1 MTPQYFVEQFGV
13 WGLIVIFAGI
23 LLKYVMK
30 DLRTDNERNYSM
42 MTKLHD
48 RQDNL
53 SGKLEKVLGMLER
66 MNGKLTDT
74 IKRVWTTTETTC
86 KIVWI

>member
-53 SGKLEKVLGMLER
+53 SGKIEKALGMLER
-66 MNGKLTDT
+66 MNGK
-74 IKRVWTTTETTC
+74 
-86 KIVWI
+86 

>member
-13 WGLIVIFAGI
+13 WGLIVILAGI

-30 DLRTDNERNYSM
+30 DLRTDNERNYTM

-53 SGKLEKVLGMLER
+53 SGKIEKALGMLER
-66 MNGKLTDT
+66 MNGK
-74 IKRVWTTTETTC
+74 
-86 KIVWI
+86 

>member
-23 LLKYVMK
+23 LLKYVVK

-66 MNGKLTDT
+66 MNGK
-74 IKRVWTTTETTC
+74 
-86 KIVWI
+86 

>member
-1 MTPQYFVEQFGV
+1 LTPQYFVEQFGV

-53 SGKLEKVLGMLER
+53 SGKIEKALGMLER
-66 MNGKLTDT
+66 MNGK
-74 IKRVWTTTETTC
+74 
-86 KIVWI
+86 

>member
-30 DLRTDNERNYSM
+30 DLRTDN
-42 MTKLHD
+42 
-48 RQDNL
+48 
-53 SGKLEKVLGMLER
+53 G
-66 MNGKLTDT
+66 
-74 IKRVWTTTETTC
+74 
-86 KIVWI
+86 

>member
-1 MTPQYFVEQFGV
+1 MTPQYFVDQFGV

-66 MNGKLTDT
+66 MNGK
-74 IKRVWTTTETTC
+74 
-86 KIVWI
+86 

>member
-23 LLKYVMK
+23 MLKYVMK

-53 SGKLEKVLGMLER
+53 SGKLEKVVGMLER
-66 MNGKLTDT
+66 MNGK
-74 IKRVWTTTETTC
+74 
-86 KIVWI
+86 

>member
-1 MTPQYFVEQFGV
+1 VTPQYFVEQFGV

-53 SGKLEKVLGMLER
+53 SGKLEKALGMLER
-66 MNGKLTDT
+66 MNGK
-74 IKRVWTTTETTC
+74 
-86 KIVWI
+86 

>member
-30 DLRTDNERNYSM
+30 DLRVDNERNYSM
-42 MTKLHD
+42 MNKLHD

-66 MNGKLTDT
+66 MNGK
-74 IKRVWTTTETTC
+74 
-86 KIVWI
+86 

>member
-13 WGLIVIFAGI
+13 WGLIVRFAGI

-66 MNGKLTDT
+66 MNGK
-74 IKRVWTTTETTC
+74 
-86 KIVWI
+86 

>member
-1 MTPQYFVEQFGV
+1 VTPQYFVEQFGV

-30 DLRTDNERNYSM
+30 DLRTDNERNYTM

-66 MNGKLTDT
+66 MNGK
-74 IKRVWTTTETTC
+74 
-86 KIVWI
+86 

>member
-1 MTPQYFVEQFGV
+1 MAPQYFVEQFGV

-66 MNGKLTDT
+66 MNGK
-74 IKRVWTTTETTC
+74 
-86 KIVWI
+86 

>member
-53 SGKLEKVLGMLER
+53 SGKLEKALGMLER
-66 MNGKLTDT
+66 MNGK
-74 IKRVWTTTETTC
+74 
-86 KIVWI
+86 

>member
-30 DLRTDNERNYSM
+30 DLRTDNERNYNM
-42 MTKLHD
+42 MNKLHD

-66 MNGKLTDT
+66 MNGK
-74 IKRVWTTTETTC
+74 
-86 KIVWI
+86 

>member
-1 MTPQYFVEQFGV
+1 VTPQYFVEQFGV

-30 DLRTDNERNYSM
+30 DLRTDNERNYTM

-53 SGKLEKVLGMLER
+53 SGKIEKALGMLER
-66 MNGKLTDT
+66 MNGK
-74 IKRVWTTTETTC
+74 
-86 KIVWI
+86 

>member
-48 RQDNL
+48 RKDNL

-66 MNGKLTDT
+66 MNGK
-74 IKRVWTTTETTC
+74 
-86 KIVWI
+86 

>member
-53 SGKLEKVLGMLER
+53 SGKLEKVLGCL
-66 MNGKLTDT
+66 NG
-74 IKRVWTTTETTC
+74 
-86 KIVWI
+86 

>member
-30 DLRTDNERNYSM
+30 DLRTDNERNYTM

-53 SGKLEKVLGMLER
+53 SGKLEKALGMLER
-66 MNGKLTDT
+66 MNGK
-74 IKRVWTTTETTC
+74 
-86 KIVWI
+86 

>member
-48 RQDNL
+48 RQDNVF
-53 SGKLEKVLGMLER
+53 GKLEKVLGMLER
-66 MNGKLTDT
+66 MNGK
-74 IKRVWTTTETTC
+74 
-86 KIVWI
+86 

>member
-30 DLRTDNERNYSM
+30 DLRVDNERNYSM
-42 MTKLHD
+42 MNKLHD

-53 SGKLEKVLGMLER
+53 SGKIEKALGMLER
-66 MNGKLTDT
+66 MNGK
-74 IKRVWTTTETTC
+74 
-86 KIVWI
+86 

>member
-30 DLRTDNERNYSM
+30 DLRVDYERNYSM
-42 MTKLHD
+42 MNKLHD

-66 MNGKLTDT
+66 MNGK
-74 IKRVWTTTETTC
+74 
-86 KIVWI
+86 

>member
-30 DLRTDNERNYSM
+30 ALRTDNERNYTM

-66 MNGKLTDT
+66 MNGK
-74 IKRVWTTTETTC
+74 
-86 KIVWI
+86 

>member
-30 DLRTDNERNYSM
+30 DLRTDNERNYTM

-53 SGKLEKVLGMLER
+53 SGKIEKALGMLER
-66 MNGKLTDT
+66 MNGK
-74 IKRVWTTTETTC
+74 
-86 KIVWI
+86 

>member
-42 MTKLHD
+42 MTKLHN

-66 MNGKLTDT
+66 MNGK
-74 IKRVWTTTETTC
+74 
-86 KIVWI
+86 

>member
-1 MTPQYFVEQFGV
+1 
-13 WGLIVIFAGI
+13 
-23 LLKYVMK
+23 MK

-42 MTKLHD
+42 MNKLND

-66 MNGKLTDT
+66 MNGK
-74 IKRVWTTTETTC
+74 
-86 KIVWI
+86 

>member
-42 MTKLHD
+42 MNKLHD

-53 SGKLEKVLGMLER
+53 SGKIEKALGMLER
-66 MNGKLTDT
+66 MNGK
-74 IKRVWTTTETTC
+74 
-86 KIVWI
+86 

>member
-1 MTPQYFVEQFGV
+1 LTPQYFVEQFGV

-30 DLRTDNERNYSM
+30 DLRTDNERNYTM

-53 SGKLEKVLGMLER
+53 SGKIEKALGMLER
-66 MNGKLTDT
+66 MNGK
-74 IKRVWTTTETTC
+74 
-86 KIVWI
+86 

>member
-30 DLRTDNERNYSM
+30 DLRVDNERNYSM

-66 MNGKLTDT
+66 MNGK
-74 IKRVWTTTETTC
+74 
-86 KIVWI
+86 

>member
-1 MTPQYFVEQFGV
+1 VTPQYFVEQFGV

-66 MNGKLTDT
+66 MNGK
-74 IKRVWTTTETTC
+74 
-86 KIVWI
+86 

>member
-42 MTKLHD
+42 MNKLHD

-66 MNGKLTDT
+66 MNGK
-74 IKRVWTTTETTC
+74 
-86 KIVWI
+86 

>member
-13 WGLIVIFAGI
+13 WGLIVIFAVI

-30 DLRTDNERNYSM
+30 DLRTDNERNYTM

-53 SGKLEKVLGMLER
+53 SGKIEKALGMLER
-66 MNGKLTDT
+66 MNGK
-74 IKRVWTTTETTC
+74 
-86 KIVWI
+86 

>member
-1 MTPQYFVEQFGV
+1 
-13 WGLIVIFAGI
+13 
-23 LLKYVMK
+23 LKYVMK

-66 MNGKLTDT
+66 MNGK
-74 IKRVWTTTETTC
+74 
-86 KIVWI
+86 

>member
-1 MTPQYFVEQFGV
+1 MDIEYLIETFGV
-13 WGLIVIFAGI
+13 WGLIVIFAGV

-30 DLRTDNERNYSM
+30 DLRVDNDRNYTM

-53 SGKLEKVLGMLER
+53 SLKLEKLMGMLE
-66 MNGKLTDT
+66 K
-74 IKRVWTTTETTC
+74 
-86 KIVWI
+86 

>member
-1 MTPQYFVEQFGV
+1 LTPQYFVEQFGV
-13 WGLIVIFAGI
+13 WGLIVIFAVI

-30 DLRTDNERNYSM
+30 DLRTDNERNYTM

-53 SGKLEKVLGMLER
+53 SGKIEKALGMLER
-66 MNGKLTDT
+66 MNGK
-74 IKRVWTTTETTC
+74 
-86 KIVWI
+86 

>member
-53 SGKLEKVLGMLER
+53 SGKLEKVLGMLEG
-66 MNGKLTDT
+66 MNGK
-74 IKRVWTTTETTC
+74 
-86 KIVWI
+86 

>member
-1 MTPQYFVEQFGV
+1 MTPQYFVEQLGV

-66 MNGKLTDT
+66 MNGK
-74 IKRVWTTTETTC
+74 
-86 KIVWI
+86 

>member
-1 MTPQYFVEQFGV
+1 VTPQYFVEQFGV

-53 SGKLEKVLGMLER
+53 SGKIEKALGMLER
-66 MNGKLTDT
+66 MNGK
-74 IKRVWTTTETTC
+74 
-86 KIVWI
+86 

>member
-1 MTPQYFVEQFGV
+1 MTPQYFVEQFGD

-66 MNGKLTDT
+66 MNGK
-74 IKRVWTTTETTC
+74 
-86 KIVWI
+86 

>member
-66 MNGKLTDT
+66 MNGK
-74 IKRVWTTTETTC
+74 
-86 KIVWI
+86 

>member
-42 MTKLHD
+42 MAKLHD

-66 MNGKLTDT
+66 MNGK
-74 IKRVWTTTETTC
+74 
-86 KIVWI
+86 